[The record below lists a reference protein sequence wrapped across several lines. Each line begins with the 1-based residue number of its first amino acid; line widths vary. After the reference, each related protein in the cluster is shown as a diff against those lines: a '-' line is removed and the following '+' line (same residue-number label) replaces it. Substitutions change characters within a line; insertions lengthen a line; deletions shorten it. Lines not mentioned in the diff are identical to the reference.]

1 MVTDKTEIKPAHA
14 NVYQALAAAQMEF
27 GAVTKGAT
35 NPAFK
40 TKYANLS
47 DVASVVIPTM
57 ARHGVATLHYLTGDG
72 LSAMRTEF
80 VHGASDT
87 RVSCDVPLIVDRNNM
102 QGMKSATTYAKRI
115 GLESLSGVAPEDDDG
130 NDAKTAAPPQA
141 QRHLP
146 KDERP
151 AQPPPDPTRHAP
163 RDPVQIANG
172 IIAEIAKRRTIED
185 LTALFMDETKASKA
199 WDWLALEHPAHSQR
213 VADAKAERETA
224 LAITPY

>member
-1 MVTDKTEIKPAHA
+1 MVNDKTEIKPAHA

-130 NDAKTAAPPQA
+130 NAAKTAAPPQA
-141 QRHLP
+141 QRPAPRLP
-146 KDERP
+146 APR
-151 AQPPPDPTRHAP
+151 PDPSHDKPSPADHAVSALGAADTLDALVSIW
-163 RDPVQIANG
+163 RDLPAGVKSLPEVAGAKDNRK
-172 IIAEIAKRRTIED
+172 AELNR
-185 LTALFMDETKASKA
+185 
-199 WDWLALEHPAHSQR
+199 PP
-213 VADAKAERETA
+213 ADAVTEDQ
-224 LAITPY
+224 IPY